1 VPRKKRFKSYRKTSF
16 LKRKL
21 SWFAKNKGKERKR
34 ADFMLLFIV
43 FILSVFGLI
52 MVYDASIVDANDS
65 FGDQF
70 YFVKFQGA
78 YLFIGFIL
86 LIIAGHI
93 DYHIYK
99 KFIKYL
105 FAANVFLLILVL
117 TPLAGNEI
125 YGARRWI
132 DLGPITFQPTEP
144 FKTVLAIYLA
154 TWMEKKRTLLQ
165 FFVLI
170 GFVLSL
176 VILEPDMGTSIVLI
190 TSAFL
195 VYYISGANTLKFA
208 LSSFM
213 AFLGGLL
220 LILLSPY
227 RRQRLTTFFDPQS
240 DPLGSSYHIQQILM
254 ALGSGGF
261 FGLGVGQSLQ
271 KYQYLPEA
279 TSDSIFAIVGE
290 EVGFVGSTVLILLF
304 MAVIWK
310 GFQIAQKAPDLYGRL
325 LATGITGWIGTQVF
339 VNLASMVSLAPLT
352 GIPLPL
358 FSYGGT
364 SLVVTLISIG
374 ILLNISK
381 QKSLN

>member
-1 VPRKKRFKSYRKTSF
+1 
-16 LKRKL
+16 
-21 SWFAKNKGKERKR
+21 
-34 ADFMLLFIV
+34 
-43 FILSVFGLI
+43 
-52 MVYDASIVDANDS
+52 
-65 FGDQF
+65 
-70 YFVKFQGA
+70 
-78 YLFIGFIL
+78 
-86 LIIAGHI
+86 
-93 DYHIYK
+93 
-99 KFIKYL
+99 
-105 FAANVFLLILVL
+105 
-117 TPLAGNEI
+117 
-125 YGARRWI
+125 
-132 DLGPITFQPTEP
+132 
-144 FKTVLAIYLA
+144 
-154 TWMEKKRTLLQ
+154 
-165 FFVLI
+165 
-170 GFVLSL
+170 
-176 VILEPDMGTSIVLI
+176 
-190 TSAFL
+190 
-195 VYYISGANTLKFA
+195 
-208 LSSFM
+208 
-213 AFLGGLL
+213 
-220 LILLSPY
+220 
-227 RRQRLTTFFDPQS
+227 
-240 DPLGSSYHIQQILM
+240 M